1 MPLDYLDL
9 PPTPSVKD
17 QVSPEEWEIRV
28 ELAALYRLA
37 ARHGFTDLGGT
48 HFSARVPGPDDHFL
62 LNPFGMMFAEITA
75 SSLVKVDVDGNVLL
89 DAGGHGVNAAGFTIH
104 SSVHMARHDLICA
117 AHTHTVQGMAASCLA
132 EGILPLTQHE
142 LRFHNRLSYHDYE
155 GPATNLDERERIV
168 ADLGENN
175 NIVLRNHGLMCC
187 GRSIPEAWRN
197 LYALEKSCEAQLQ
210 AMAMSKASGR
220 PLKFVSEDVA
230 TETSNR
236 IEERHGKDTVSRD
249 WPTQMRRLYAEE
261 PDFAT

>member
-17 QVSPEEWEIRV
+17 QVSAEEWEIRV

-37 ARHGFTDLGGT
+37 AKHGYTDLGGT

-75 SSLVKVDVDGNVLL
+75 SSLVKVDVDGNILM

-117 AHTHTVQGMAASCLA
+117 AHTHTVHGMAASCLA
-132 EGILPLTQHE
+132 EGILPLSQTG

-168 ADLGENN
+168 EHLGENN
-175 NIVLRNHGLMCC
+175 SNVVRNHGLMCC
-187 GRSIPEAWRN
+187 GRNIPEAWRN
-197 LYALEKSCEAQLQ
+197 LYALERACETQLQ

-220 PLKFVSEDVA
+220 PLKFVTEQVA
-230 TETSNR
+230 TDTSDR
-236 IEERHGKDTVSRD
+236 LEDRHDKASVSRD
-249 WPTQMRRLYAEE
+249 WPTQIRRLYAEQ

>member
-9 PPTPSVKD
+9 PPTPCVKD
-17 QVSPEEWEIRV
+17 QVSAGEWEVRV

-37 ARHGFTDLGGT
+37 AKHGFVDLGGT

-75 SSLVKVDVDGNVLL
+75 SSLVKVDVDGNILM

-117 AHTHTVQGMAASCLA
+117 AHTHTVYGMAASSLA
-132 EGILPLTQHE
+132 EGILPLSQHE

-155 GPATNLDERERIV
+155 GPATDLDERERIV
-168 ADLGENN
+168 AHLGVNN

-197 LYALEKSCEAQLQ
+197 LYALEMTCESQIK

-220 PLKFVSEDVA
+220 PLKYVSEEVA
-230 TETSNR
+230 TATSNK

-249 WPTQMRRLYAEE
+249 WPTQMRRLYAQE

>member
-1 MPLDYLDL
+1 MPLDYLDVI
-9 PPTPSVKD
+9 PAPSVKD

-37 ARHGFTDLGGT
+37 AKHGYTDLGGT

-75 SSLVKVDVDGNVLL
+75 SSLVKVDVDGNILL

-117 AHTHTVQGMAASCLA
+117 AHTHTVAGMAVSCLKD
-132 EGILPLTQHE
+132 GVLPLTQHV
-142 LRFHNRLSYHDYE
+142 LRFHGRLSYHDYE

-168 ADLGENN
+168 ADLGVNN

-197 LYALEKSCEAQLQ
+197 LYALETSCEAQLQ
-210 AMAMSKASGR
+210 AMAMANASGR
-220 PLKFVSEDVA
+220 PLKFVADDVA
-230 TETSNR
+230 QATSDKL
-236 IEERHGKDTVSRD
+236 EARHGKDTVSRD
-249 WPTQMRRLYAEE
+249 WPTQLRRLDAEE
-261 PDFAT
+261 PDYAS